1 MDSMAGIYRASG
13 PLLGWRPVIRRLLLC
28 LAILAIGAYALV
40 HYLQLRWEQ
49 PVAVVGEGHYLIV
62 RPGARLKDVARQLYE
77 EGVLADPYLVVAFG
91 RWTGLDEKI
100 KRGEYSIP
108 RGTKPAELLLLLTQG
123 TVIQYQVTLPE
134 GITLA
139 EALEILAKQAQLEN
153 VLAGP
158 QDPRIDALIKPH
170 KLAEGLFFPD
180 SYRYE
185 KGTSDWQILQRAHQ
199 RMQKVLAFEWQQK
212 AADLPYE
219 TPYEA
224 LIMASIVER
233 ETGVPDERTQIA
245 GVFVRRLQKRMR
257 LQTDPVVIY
266 GLGSQ
271 FDGNLRRKHLQDES
285 NLYNTYRHSGLPPGP
300 IALPG
305 QAAINAALQPDDSSA
320 LYFVARGDG
329 SHTFSK
335 TFAQHQEAV
344 KKYQLT
350 RRKDYRSSPE
360 RN

>member
-1 MDSMAGIYRASG
+1 MACIYGASG
-13 PLLGWRPVIRRLLLC
+13 PLLEWRPVMRRVFFC
-28 LAILAIGAYALV
+28 LAILAIGAYAVV
-40 HYLQLRWEQ
+40 HYLQQRWEQ
-49 PVAVVGEGHYLIV
+49 PVAVADKGHYLIV

-77 EGVLADPYLVVAFG
+77 EEVLADPYLLVAFG

-100 KRGEYSIP
+100 KRGEYIIP
-108 RGTKPAELLLLLTQG
+108 RGTTPAELLRLLSQG
-123 TVIQYQVTLPE
+123 AVIQYQVTLPE

-139 EALEILAKQAQLEN
+139 DALEILAQQAELKS

-158 QDPRIDALIKPH
+158 QDPRISALTKPH

-185 KGTSDWQILQRAHQ
+185 KGTSDWQILQRAYQ
-199 RMQKVLAFEWQQK
+199 RMQKVLVFEWQQK

-233 ETGVPDERTQIA
+233 ETGVPDERKQIA

-271 FDGNLRRKHLQDES
+271 FDGNLRRKHLQDKS

-300 IALPG
+300 ISLPG
-305 QAAINAALQPDDSSA
+305 RAAINAALHPDDSPA

-335 TFAQHQEAV
+335 TLAQHQAAV